1 MDTPG
6 EASSLIDVR
15 SIQPHHRHALILS
28 RFDALPAGA
37 ALELL
42 NDHDPLPLYRHFDS
56 TRRDQFDWDLLE
68 AGPERWHVRV
78 TRRAELPG

>member
-1 MDTPG
+1 MDEPG

-15 SIQPHHRHALILS
+15 SIQPHHRHAL
-28 RFDALPAGA
+28 PAGA

-42 NDHDPLPLYRHFDS
+42 NDHDPMPLYRHFDS

-78 TRRAELPG
+78 TRRAESLA